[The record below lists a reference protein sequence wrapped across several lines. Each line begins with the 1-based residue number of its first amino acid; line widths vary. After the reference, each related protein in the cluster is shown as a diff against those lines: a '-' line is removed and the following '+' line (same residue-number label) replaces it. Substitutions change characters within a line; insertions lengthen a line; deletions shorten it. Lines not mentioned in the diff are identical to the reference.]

1 MLANGWPVAVKH
13 IIKNEHAETFL
24 REVTSLSHVR
34 HPNLVSLRGY
44 CDGQDECFLVYE
56 FCINGNLSEWLFG
69 KYLYKETFFKKRNYM
84 RKRHNV
90 RTKYVMLRLEV
101 II

>member
-56 FCINGNLSEWLFG
+56 LCVNGNHGFRDFRSHLAVLAGFGSFTYTQKVALFT
-69 KYLYKETFFKKRNYM
+69 ET
-84 RKRHNV
+84 
-90 RTKYVMLRLEV
+90 
-101 II
+101 